1 MPLFVFYARTNKGKM
16 DLIISKYFPGVKPGV
31 TLPTHELLEILG
43 EDGIRKMV
51 SDHYDLLAESSINHL
66 FPKNPIA
73 LEKAKEHSA
82 DFFIQIC
89 GGPDYFNQNRGKP
102 QLNRR
107 HLPFKINAE
116 ARDIWLDSYRKVL
129 EKLNL
134 PSEVLASFW
143 NYLDVF
149 SKWMVK
155 C

>member
-1 MPLFVFYARTNKGKM
+1 MEFE
-16 DLIISKYFPGVKPGV
+16 ISKHLPGVRPGV
-31 TLPTHELLEILG
+31 TLPSKDVFNLLK

-51 SDHYDLLAESSINHL
+51 NDHYDLLIESSIKDM

-89 GGPDYFNQNRGKP
+89 GGPDHFNQNRGKP

-107 HLPFKINAE
+107 HLPFKITSE
-116 ARDIWLDSYRKVL
+116 GRTEWLNCYKPVL
-129 EKLNL
+129 NMLDL
-134 PSEVLASFW
+134 PDEVLLSFW

-149 SKWMVK
+149 SKWMVNS
-155 C
+155 

>member
-1 MPLFVFYARTNKGKM
+1 MEFE
-16 DLIISKYFPGVKPGV
+16 ISTYFPGVKPAV
-31 TLPTHELLEILG
+31 TLPSKQMFVLLKEEG
-43 EDGIRKMV
+43 MRKMV
-51 SDHYDLLAESSINHL
+51 SDHYDLLAVSSIKDL

-107 HLPFKINAE
+107 HLPFKITAE
-116 ARDIWLDSYRKVL
+116 ARIEWLNCYKQVL
-129 EKLNL
+129 SNLDLPNEIKL
-134 PSEVLASFW
+134 SFW

-149 SKWMVK
+149 SKWMVNS
-155 C
+155 